1 MKPLSAGSRH
11 DQSVKSNPSKRHR
24 ERLNSE
30 LEHLASLLPFEQ
42 NVIVKLDKLSILRLA
57 VSYLR
62 MKCYFQAFTYDRLA
76 TENRLVSH
84 LYHCPFDLTRIEGE
98 ACLQTLELSGRL
110 QFLYGQTREKHCTGN
125 QSHHKNSVSER
136 TNQPN
141 NASSTCS
148 SSGSSSNPLGV
159 NQFNLPP
166 LGLFVVCSPLGPL
179 PSLSGSQRDITF
191 KTKHQLD
198 LTVMTID
205 SRTRMLFSFTDA
217 ELQPFKVYDIVHP
230 EDLKYVAQGH
240 REGKNTVG
248 LRQHEGMELL
258 NRRSDEYKLP
268 FPLLEPETL
277 LSEDGIGGNGR
288 LVSEFNGGFSV
299 AQLKEFETNFLDSI
313 VNGNGKCQTGKVE
326 QQSLQMHETQA
337 VQDIVGSSIFEQ
349 ELSVGRGLKK
359 ETYQSSGVHSSM
371 NQRAGGTSKENHLS
385 TRGSSM
391 HSSCSRQS
399 SSPQSSNSRMRL
411 SYGKSGQSKR
421 KKNFPKDNV
430 IPATELHS
438 YVYPHLQGP
447 FGLPQTIGLRTSENI
462 HQPYGDNYS
471 RPDLCNLESHFQN
484 FSAGRPFT
492 LPHSNV
498 ITPNIPDFDYTSN
511 YYFGWRTTD
520 NYPTNQ
526 FTQFTNSDQSIPNA
540 FTKNN
545 STDNI
550 SLSLREP
557 LNYPNVESYPQ
568 YPTPYDAY
576 AMAAAAVVAAA
587 SGYQQPQTQQQHFDP
602 HLHQQQQQSQ
612 STIHSCQQQSPS
624 EYSPSHINPSKTPS
638 SPNRCRVESEAGFHR
653 QFLGSSPSIT
663 LRNPLG
669 HLTEDVFDKRT
680 VYPRFETSQNFS
692 KTATNRFANDLIT
705 TKLSNGVP
713 DHECNETSK
722 LATGFQHIFNATLF
736 DELKHKSCN
745 LYDDSNATM
754 TFGDEYARSNHNT
767 NIMNERTESATFLH
781 RVSGASQ
788 NGIPSHRTSGTAQ
801 TQVNRTFKQSFADG
815 FKSEGLRLDG
825 HKVADCL
832 GEHFK
837 PASESLQVSRWHD
850 QLKPSAPD
858 VYLTKCCTET
868 DEHTGSTDGKHQS
881 ENKSTSSP
889 CSSNSSRVHSP
900 ETGNLRESFPGLENY
915 HPKICSSFR
924 MGSSNKTHDWLV
936 TQNEGVEANTAVFTY
951 GTQQHDRSNT
961 TVLPPDYHFSGT
973 VGPLT

>member
-1 MKPLSAGSRH
+1 MKPLGAGSRH

-98 ACLQTLELSGRL
+98 ACLQALNGFIFIMSCDGEVFSVSKTVEHFLGFHQTLELSGRL
-110 QFLYGQTREKHCTGN
+110 QFLYGQTREKHCAGS
-125 QSHHKNSVSER
+125 QSHHKNSVSTR

-159 NQFNLPP
+159 NQLNLPA

-240 REGKNTVG
+240 REVFKTGSVG
-248 LRQHEGMELL
+248 LLVHRWLSKSGVWIWLQSRVKLMMKGGKQDHIIAIHRQLSQHEGMELL

-313 VNGNGKCQTGKVE
+313 VNGNGKCKTGKVE
-326 QQSLQMHETQA
+326 QQSLQMHETQT
-337 VQDIVGSSIFEQ
+337 VQDKVGSSTFEH
-349 ELSVGRGLKK
+349 ELSVARGLKK

-371 NQRAGGTSKENHLS
+371 NQRAGGVSKENHLS
-385 TRGSSM
+385 TRGSSL

-399 SSPQSSNSRMRL
+399 NSPQSGNSRMRL

-421 KKNFPKDNV
+421 KKNVQKDNTT
-430 IPATELHS
+430 PTAELHN

-447 FGLPQTIGLRTSENI
+447 FGLSQTIGLRTSENI
-462 HQPYGDNYS
+462 HHPYGDNYS
-471 RPDLCNLESHFQN
+471 RPDLCNLESHFQSFN
-484 FSAGRPFT
+484 AGRPFT

-498 ITPNIPDFDYTSN
+498 ITPNIPDFDYTGN

-520 NYPTNQ
+520 NYPTSQ
-526 FTQFTNSDQSIPNA
+526 FTQFTNSEQSIPNA

-545 STDNI
+545 STDNM
-550 SLSLREP
+550 SL
-557 LNYPNVESYPQ
+557 
-568 YPTPYDAY
+568 
-576 AMAAAAVVAAA
+576 
-587 SGYQQPQTQQQHFDP
+587 
-602 HLHQQQQQSQ
+602 
-612 STIHSCQQQSPS
+612 I
-624 EYSPSHINPSKTPS
+624 
-638 SPNRCRVESEAGFHR
+638 ESEAGFHR
-653 QFLGSSPSIT
+653 QFIGSSSSIA
-663 LRNPLG
+663 LRNSVG

-680 VYPRFETSQNFS
+680 VYPRFEGSQTFS
-692 KTATNRFANDLIT
+692 KTTTSRFPNDLIT

-713 DHECNETSK
+713 HHECNEESK
-722 LATGFQHIFNATLF
+722 LSTGFHHILNATLF
-736 DELKHKSCN
+736 DELKHKSCH
-745 LYDDSNATM
+745 LYDGSNATM
-754 TFGDEYARSNHNT
+754 TFGDEYTRPNHNT
-767 NIMNERTESATFLH
+767 NLMNERTEPATFLH
-781 RVSGASQ
+781 RVSGASLSD
-788 NGIPSHRTSGTAQ
+788 ITSHPISDTTQ
-801 TQVNRTFKQSFADG
+801 TQINRTFKQSFADG
-815 FKSEGLRLDG
+815 FKSESLRLDG
-825 HKVADCL
+825 HKMADCL

-837 PASESLQVSRWHD
+837 PARESFQVSSWHD
-850 QLKPSAPD
+850 HLKPTAPD
-858 VYLTKCCTET
+858 AYLVKCCTET
-868 DEHTGSTDGKHQS
+868 DEHTGSTDGRHQP

-900 ETGNLRESFPGLENY
+900 ETGNLREGFPGLENY
-915 HPKICSSFR
+915 HPKISNSFR
-924 MGSSNKTHDWLV
+924 IGSSNKTHDWLA
-936 TQNEGVEANTAVFTY
+936 TQNEGVEANNAVFTY

>member
-1 MKPLSAGSRH
+1 MKPLGAGSRH
-11 DQSVKSNPSKRHR
+11 DQSAKSNPSKRHR

-110 QFLYGQTREKHCTGN
+110 QFLYGQTREKHSTGN
-125 QSHHKNSVSER
+125 QTHHKSSVSTR

-141 NASSTCS
+141 NSSSTCS
-148 SSGSSSNPLGV
+148 SSGSSTNPLGV

-179 PSLSGSQRDITF
+179 PSLNGSQRDLTF

-313 VNGNGKCQTGKVE
+313 VNGNGKCQTGKAE
-326 QQSLQMHETQA
+326 QQSMQMHEVQT
-337 VQDIVGSSIFEQ
+337 VQDVVGSSNFEH
-349 ELSVGRGLKK
+349 EPPVGRGLKK
-359 ETYQSSGVHSSM
+359 EIYQSSGVHSSM
-371 NQRAGGTSKENHLS
+371 NQRASGTSKENHLFA
-385 TRGSSM
+385 RGSLL

-399 SSPQSSNSRMRL
+399 NSPQSSNSRMRP

-421 KKNFPKDNV
+421 KKNLPKDNA
-430 IPATELHS
+430 IPSAELHN
-438 YVYPHLQGP
+438 YVYPNLQGP
-447 FGLPQTIGLRTSENI
+447 FGLPQTIGLRASENV
-462 HQPYGDNYS
+462 HHPYGDSYS
-471 RPDLCNLESHFQN
+471 RPDLCNLESHFQS

-492 LPHSNV
+492 LPHSDV
-498 ITPNIPDFDYTSN
+498 VTPNISDFDYTSN
-511 YYFGWRTTD
+511 YYLGWRTTD
-520 NYPTNQ
+520 NYPTTQ
-526 FTQFTNSDQSIPNA
+526 FTQYTNNDQSIPNA

-545 STDNI
+545 STDNA
-550 SLSLREP
+550 SLNLREP
-557 LNYPNVESYPQ
+557 LSYPNIESYSQ

-576 AMAAAAVVAAA
+576 AMAAVAVVAAA
-587 SGYQQPQTQQQHFDP
+587 SGYQQPQSQQQHFNP
-602 HLHQQQQQSQ
+602 HLHQQPQ
-612 STIHSCQQQSPS
+612 STVHSCQQQSPS
-624 EYSPSHINPSKTPS
+624 EYSPSHIHPSNTPS
-638 SPNRCRVESEAGFHR
+638 SPNRFPVESEAGFHR

-663 LRNPLG
+663 LRSSVD
-669 HLTEDVFDKRT
+669 HLTEDIYDKRN
-680 VYPRFETSQNFS
+680 VYPRTETNQNFS
-692 KTATNRFANDLIT
+692 KTATHRFAKDLIT
-705 TKLSNGVP
+705 AKLSNGVP
-713 DHECNETSK
+713 DHDYNEISK
-722 LATGFQHIFNATLF
+722 SASGFHQLFNATLF
-736 DELKHKSCN
+736 DELRHKSCD
-745 LYDDSNATM
+745 LYDGSNVTT
-754 TFGDEYARSNHNT
+754 TFGDEYGRTNHNT
-767 NIMNERTESATFLH
+767 NLMNERTESATFLH
-781 RVSGASQ
+781 RASGASLSD
-788 NGIPSHRTSGTAQ
+788 IPLHPISGTVH
-801 TQVNRTFKQSFADG
+801 TQINRTFKQSFADG
-815 FKSEGLRLDG
+815 FKSENLRLDG

-837 PASESLQVSRWHD
+837 PTRESFQMSHWHD

-858 VYLTKCCTET
+858 AYLAKCCTET
-868 DEHTGSTDGKHQS
+868 EEHTGSTDGKHQS

-889 CSSNSSRVHSP
+889 CSSNSSRVQSP

-915 HPKICSSFR
+915 HSKASASFR
-924 MGSSNKTHDWLV
+924 TGSSNKTHDWLAI
-936 TQNEGVEANTAVFTY
+936 QNEGVGTNTAVFTY
-951 GTQQHDRSNT
+951 GTQQQDRSNT
-961 TVLPPDYHFSGT
+961 AALPPDYHFSGT